1 MRNMARF
8 PAASCDSL
16 PSLESWRSKR
26 ENTQKE
32 IAELKGRIDAAKR
45 TQAEQP
51 AQPKNP
57 SPDVSESDRTMPD
70 NIELLKKLA
79 DLHSCGILSKEEFEH
94 KKVELLK
101 RI

>member
-1 MRNMARF
+1 MARF